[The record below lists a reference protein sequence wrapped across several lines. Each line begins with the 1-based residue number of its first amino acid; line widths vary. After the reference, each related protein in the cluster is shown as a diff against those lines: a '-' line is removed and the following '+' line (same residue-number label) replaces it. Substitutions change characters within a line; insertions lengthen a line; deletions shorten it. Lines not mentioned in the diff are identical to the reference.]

1 MPNAITHQNSMYYS
15 DAAEFYETHFDSEY
29 EHCHNN
35 HYRFFMIMEYSEW
48 LHEMN
53 EVIRIWE

>member
-1 MPNAITHQNSMYYS
+1 MYYS

-29 EHCHNN
+29 EHCHDN